1 MNGIA
6 FQRPEAA
13 WALAAA
19 VVVFAVF
26 EVLKRRRF
34 AAIATHQLLGSSTY
48 RASLVRR
55 LPTAIGALAVCCI
68 VLALMDPV
76 VPYGQE
82 RVQSVGLDIAVV
94 LDLSSSME
102 EQMGPAT
109 DPSQRRTRLDVTKRV
124 ISDFIRSRPED
135 RIGFVV
141 FSDNAYVVSPLTLD
155 HAYLQR
161 YVAMI
166 DNQIL
171 RGEGMTAIGE
181 GLTVANTLLTRQAVP
196 DSHRGRVIVL
206 LTDGE
211 SNFGR
216 DPVEALNDA
225 RNAGTR
231 VHMIAVD
238 LDDEIKHK
246 QQVMRLVRAVERHGG
261 HYFTAD
267 TAAQL
272 TGAARAIDSLETGVV
287 VSSRSVRN
295 APAFDPFA
303 SAGIVLISIAL
314 LTRGVPFFVDLT

>member
-1 MNGIA
+1 MNGMV
-6 FQRPEAA
+6 FQRPDVA
-13 WALAAA
+13 WVLVAAA
-19 VVVFAVF
+19 LVFVI
-26 EVLKRRRF
+26 VQSRRRRHF
-34 AAIATHQLLGSSTY
+34 AAIATHGMLASSTY
-48 RASLVRR
+48 RASLFRR
-55 LPTAIGALAVCCI
+55 LPAAVGGLGLVAM

-76 VPYGQE
+76 VPYGEE
-82 RVQSVGLDIAVV
+82 RTESVGLDIAMV

-102 EQMGPAT
+102 ERMGSGS
-109 DPSQRRTRLDVTKRV
+109 DPSAQRTRLDVTKRV
-124 ISDFIRSRPED
+124 IADFIRSRPED
-135 RIGFVV
+135 RIGLVV

-155 HAYLQR
+155 HGYLQR
-161 YVAMI
+161 YIAMI
-166 DNQIL
+166 DSQIL

-181 GLTVANTLLTRQAVP
+181 GLNVANILLARQAVP
-196 DSHRGRVIVL
+196 NSHRDRVIVL

-211 SNFGR
+211 TNFGR
-216 DPVEALNDA
+216 DPVETLQQA

-246 QQVMRLVRAVERHGG
+246 PAVMRLVRAVQRQGG
-261 HYFTAD
+261 RYFTAD

-303 SAGIVLISIAL
+303 GAGILLICVAL
-314 LTRGVPFFVDLT
+314 AARGVPFFIDLT

>member
-1 MNGIA
+1 MNGMV
-6 FQRPEAA
+6 FQRPDVA
-13 WALAAA
+13 WALVAA
-19 VVVFAVF
+19 VLVFVI
-26 EVLKRRRF
+26 VQWRRRRHF
-34 AAIATHQLLGSSTY
+34 AAIATHGLLASSTY
-48 RASLVRR
+48 RASVVRR
-55 LPTAIGALAVCCI
+55 LPAAVGGLALVAM

-76 VPYGQE
+76 VPYGEE
-82 RVQSVGLDIAVV
+82 RTESVGLDIAMV

-102 EQMGPAT
+102 ERMGSGS
-109 DPSQRRTRLDVTKRV
+109 DPSAQQTRLDVTKRV
-124 ISDFIRSRPED
+124 IADFIRSRPED
-135 RIGFVV
+135 RIGLVV

-155 HAYLQR
+155 HGYLQR
-161 YVAMI
+161 YIAMI
-166 DNQIL
+166 DSQIL

-181 GLTVANTLLTRQAVP
+181 GLNVANVLLARQAVP
-196 DSHRGRVIVL
+196 NSHRDRVIVL

-211 SNFGR
+211 TNFGR
-216 DPVEALNDA
+216 DPVETLQEA

-246 QQVMRLVRAVERHGG
+246 PAVMRLVRAVQRHGG
-261 HYFTAD
+261 RYFTAD

-303 SAGIVLISIAL
+303 GAGILLICVAL
-314 LTRGVPFFVDLT
+314 AARSVPFFIDLT